1 MKNSRPAISLISFNA
16 MSAFNFNTI
25 KGFLL
30 SMDIARRLPET
41 IKILKQQNA
50 EIIAL
55 QEIHTYLVLNF
66 FKKKLTEYPY
76 IAYKKYL
83 YGPRGGLVIFSK
95 TPLNDI
101 EYFDFKKRGAYT
113 NSSFVAHLI
122 KNGVLSCRIDNQPLY
137 LLNTHLTPNLDFNWT
152 EKNRFYNYI
161 NAQLHQITEL
171 VKQIVSDGNKV
182 IIAGDFNTSKDSMLY
197 KRFLSNSNLIDV
209 FAESDFPTLH
219 QDYLA
224 KNKAARRIDYIFLTD
239 GKVIKKDHLF
249 TKRVILGNGKLR
261 YLSDHIGLRAD
272 LYI

>member
-1 MKNSRPAISLISFNA
+1 VKNSRPAISIISFNA

-25 KGFLL
+25 KGFML
-30 SMDIARRLPET
+30 SMDIVRRLPET

-66 FKKKLTEYPY
+66 FKKKLSEYPY

-95 TPLNDI
+95 TPLSDI
-101 EYFDFKKRGAYT
+101 KYFDFKKRGAYT

-122 KNGVLSCRIDNQPLY
+122 KNGVLSCRIDSQHLY

-171 VKQIVSDGNKV
+171 VKQVVNDGNKV

-197 KRFLSNSNLIDV
+197 KRFLSNTNLIDV
-209 FAESDFPTLH
+209 FAECDFPTLH

-272 LYI
+272 LHV